1 MQTMPLS
8 ELNEREKNER
18 LSTIELKKILVALD
32 NLDTCV
38 QEEFEDKVFRDSY
51 HDLSTNLLLV
61 ITDMRNLIYD
71 KFNGQ

>member
-1 MQTMPLS
+1 MQSIPLS

-51 HDLSTNLLLV
+51 HDLSINLLLV